1 VGKAVGWQGIPCH
14 CVCELVVPGA
24 TTTSGLG
31 DASCENIASCPPSI
45 FWGGDRGMHEAEQA
59 SEIALAV
66 AAGERVSERV
76 FVQSES
82 GLFSCW
88 PVTLISTAS
97 LAPPLNRLLGSIE
110 VLVHRTTR
118 PWERGNTR
126 RAQLLLAT
134 VALGVVVMACLA
146 PSASTLSPHS
156 HFQSFPRC
164 AYVPP
169 ITERCV
175 PTLSLSVCG
184 CFRAL
189 GSALTAA
196 ACCLV
201 LKCSEPANFEC
212 RLRAKLL
219 TG

>member
-1 VGKAVGWQGIPCH
+1 
-14 CVCELVVPGA
+14 
-24 TTTSGLG
+24 
-31 DASCENIASCPPSI
+31 
-45 FWGGDRGMHEAEQA
+45 MHEAEQA
-59 SEIALAV
+59 TEIALAV
-66 AAGERVSERV
+66 AAGERDRERV

-146 PSASTLSPHS
+146 PSASTLSPVAFSKLPQVCLRPS
-156 HFQSFPRC
+156 H
-164 AYVPP
+164 Y
-169 ITERCV
+169 
-175 PTLSLSVCG
+175 
-184 CFRAL
+184 RAL
-189 GSALTAA
+189 WSNAFSF
-196 ACCLV
+196 CV
-201 LKCSEPANFEC
+201 LMLSGARQRSLLSCSQM
-212 RLRAKLL
+212 LRAR
-219 TG
+219 